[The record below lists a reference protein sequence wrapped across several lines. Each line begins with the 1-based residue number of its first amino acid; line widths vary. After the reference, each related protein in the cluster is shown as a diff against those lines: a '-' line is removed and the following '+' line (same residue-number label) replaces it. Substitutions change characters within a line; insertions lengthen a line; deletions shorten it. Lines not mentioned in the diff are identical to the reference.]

1 MGMKLWKKFIC
12 LCFAIGFPVFLT
24 GCPIVAQKKEPQGK
38 TYYTFFDTVSTIT
51 SYAGDDEAVFEENAA
66 AAEELL
72 DAYHRRLDIY
82 HEYSGMNNLCTVNKN
97 AGGEAVE
104 VDRETMDFL
113 VYAKELCEQ
122 TDGTLN
128 IMFGAVLRP
137 WHDCRERAADDP
149 DNAAIPAKE
158 VLEEAAAH
166 TGLALLEL
174 DEEALTVRISDP
186 DARLDVGAIGK
197 GYATERAARLLEER
211 GAESYVLNIGGNIRI
226 IGEKPDGSGWTTGIK
241 DPFAHESA
249 YAMYLDLADTSCVTS
264 GVYERFFTVDGVRY
278 HHIID
283 PDTLMPAQYF
293 ASVSVITRDSGLAD
307 ALSTTLFCMPQG
319 EGQALIERLED
330 DVQVLWIDLDGNQT
344 YTDGIHPI
352 NRDQD
357 TK

>member
-1 MGMKLWKKFIC
+1 MGMRLWKKFIC

-24 GCPIVAQKKEPQGK
+24 GCPIVVQKAEPQGK
-38 TYYTFFDTVSTIT
+38 TYYTFFDTVSTIY

-66 AAEELL
+66 AASELL
-72 DAYHRRLDIY
+72 EDYHRRLDIY

-97 AGGEAVE
+97 AGGEAVT

-113 VYAKELCEQ
+113 VYAKDLCAK
-122 TDGTLN
+122 TNGKLN
-128 IMFGAVLRP
+128 IMFGAVLKP
-137 WHDCRERAADDP
+137 WHDSRERAADAP
-149 DNAAIPAKE
+149 GSAAIPGMDTLK
-158 VLEEAAAH
+158 AAQTH
-166 TGLALLEL
+166 TGLELLEL
-174 DEEALTVRISDP
+174 DEDALTVRITDP

-226 IGEKPDGSGWTTGIK
+226 VGHKPDGSGWMTGIK
-241 DPFAHESA
+241 DPFDHESA
-249 YAMYLDLADTSCVTS
+249 YAMYLELADTSCVTS
-264 GVYERFFTVDGVRY
+264 GIYERFFTVDGVRY

-293 ASVSVITRDSGLAD
+293 ASVSVITKDSGLAD
-307 ALSTTLFCMPQG
+307 ALSTALFCMPQA
-319 EGQALIERLED
+319 EGQALIDRLDEEI
-330 DVQVLWIDLDGNQT
+330 QVLWIDLEGNQA

-352 NRDQD
+352 NRDSD

>member
-38 TYYTFFDTVSTIT
+38 VYYTFFDTVSTIY
-51 SYAGDDEAVFEENAA
+51 SYADDDETVFEENTAA
-66 AAEELL
+66 ASALL
-72 DAYHRRLDIY
+72 EDYHRRLDIY

-104 VDRETMDFL
+104 VDRETMEFL
-113 VYAKELCEQ
+113 VYAKELCEK

-137 WHDCRERAADDP
+137 WHDSRERAASDP
-149 DNAAIPAKE
+149 TGAAIPTMD
-158 VLEEAAAH
+158 VLEEAKAH
-166 TGLALLEL
+166 TGLELLEL
-174 DEEALTVRISDP
+174 DEEALTVRITDP
-186 DARLDVGAIGK
+186 EARLDVGAIGK
-197 GYATERAARLLEER
+197 GYATEQAARLLEER

-226 IGEKPDGSGWTTGIK
+226 VGHKPDGSGWMTGIK
-241 DPFAHESA
+241 DPFDHESA
-249 YAMYLDLADTSCVTS
+249 YAMYLELADTSCVTS
-264 GVYERFFTVDGVRY
+264 GIYERFFTVDGIQY

-283 PDTLMPAQYF
+283 PDTLKPAQYF
-293 ASVSVITRDSGLAD
+293 ASVSVITKDSGLAD
-307 ALSTTLFCMPQG
+307 ALSTTLFCMPRE
-319 EGQALIERLED
+319 EGQALINNLED
-330 DVQVLWIDLDGNQT
+330 DVQVLWIDPEGNQT

-352 NRDQD
+352 DRDQN